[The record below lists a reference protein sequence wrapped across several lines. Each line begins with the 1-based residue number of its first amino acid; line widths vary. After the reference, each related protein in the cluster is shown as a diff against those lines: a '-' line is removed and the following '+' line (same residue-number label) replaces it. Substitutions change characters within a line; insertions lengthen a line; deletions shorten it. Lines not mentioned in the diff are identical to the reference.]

1 MRNIFSDKEQTNN
14 LFNQEKNMATKQ
26 DIQDLSNQISAI
38 SASLDSVSENLS
50 QYITSMGKNITTGQI
65 NALQAAISILEATN
79 AKLTSANITSL
90 TVSGMSSLATLTA
103 NLATIASDLNVG
115 GNVDINGNI
124 KASNATFEEIT
135 ATTAN
140 IANWTVENLTANKIT
155 ATEIDV
161 DSIKSN
167 GTVSANNIES
177 TTATI
182 GNLSGN
188 EITANKVT
196 VSNELSS
203 GLGTF
208 DEVKVE
214 NIHWKESVDYPNTTE
229 VYLTVPHF
237 ENGTYYLRANG
248 PTKTLFTVEILN
260 SVDNFFVRWS
270 QALVGYISTMY
281 KIGNDSN
288 AQICIHIK
296 NIENVAFTLEY
307 ATVCATPNVSAPVGS
322 VNPPSAYGTRY
333 PVIYKDGNKFFRLVD
348 LANQGSDH
356 HILSKVSTNVYDD
369 ATFTYTFDGTENVI
383 YYDYIP
389 DQSLNKNDNVQFN
402 KIVTSESSATSSD
415 ISKDLT
421 VGEKVKLPNIYNGP
435 ALTEEEKAALP
446 DDTLL
451 IDTNVISRKTTK
463 AGTVQIKPFV
473 PYDENNVSENR
484 PLVYDQVNDVLK
496 KATGDIDI
504 PGNLTVGGNTKLTGD
519 TFISGDLTVSGTVHS
534 IDQEEIVADGDTVT
548 LRANNNLPLATGQ
561 VSGIVVNKYNG
572 TDNLTVATGN
582 DGTLRVGTAEGT
594 DTTYTNIALNHSDGK
609 YYTYENNTYTL
620 LDPQPNGNMTS
631 WTGKDVVGGYTH
643 YATAVFTVID
653 TTTLSPIATRDEE
666 ENMNDGGVVVWDS
679 NTTSMKTVPL
689 PTNNAQTLVSKWTED
704 PNTHVI
710 TKGYE
715 WKSNVGVGEHNSIFR
730 GKCLNGNPATMY
742 PILPI
747 GNTKNLPGGGYTIEQ
762 VLANISAGNFDDIYI
777 GDYFID
783 SNNKVYRIAGLDTE
797 LNKGNTPLTS
807 HHAVIVTDFALTNMG
822 WNHENTTV
830 GGYQSS
836 DVQAYCDG
844 DGQAAI
850 ESVFGAAHVLT
861 VSDVL
866 SKAINATA
874 TSPGYPGWQGV
885 TSDWGWFSHKV
896 RLMSEVEV
904 YGARVWSGS
913 FDIGTANEQF
923 PLFRLMPQ
931 LATGLRYSYWLSG
944 IVNATIACC
953 VPDFGSA
960 RYYATGGDLGV
971 RVRFLVG

>member
-1 MRNIFSDKEQTNN
+1 MRTIFPNQEQTNN
-14 LFNQEKNMATKQ
+14 LFNQENNMATKQ

-38 SASLDSVSENLS
+38 SASLDNVSENLS

-65 NALQAAISILEATN
+65 NALQAAISILEATT

-90 TVSGMSSLATLTA
+90 TVSGMSSLASLTA
-103 NLATIASDLNVG
+103 DLATISSDLTVG
-115 GNVDINGNI
+115 GNLNVTGDVNG
-124 KASNATFEEIT
+124 ANATFEEIT

-155 ATEIDV
+155 ATEIEA

-177 TTATI
+177 ATATI

-188 EITANKVT
+188 EITADKVT

-203 GLGTF
+203 ALGTF

-214 NIHWKESVDYPNTTE
+214 NIHWKEYVDYPNTTE

-248 PTKTLFTVEILN
+248 PTRTLFTVEILN

-270 QALVGYISTMY
+270 QALAGYIATMY
-281 KIGNDSN
+281 KTGDGSSS
-288 AQICIHIK
+288 QICIHIK

-307 ATVCATPNVSAPVGS
+307 ATICATPNVPAPVGS
-322 VNPPSAYGTRY
+322 VNPPSVYATRY

-348 LANQGSDH
+348 LANQGSDS

-369 ATFTYTFDGTENVI
+369 ATREYTFDGTENVI
-383 YYDYIP
+383 YYDYLP
-389 DQSLNKNDNVQFN
+389 DQSLNTDDNVQFN
-402 KIVTSESSATSSD
+402 KISTLESSATSSD

-463 AGTVQIKPFV
+463 SGAVQIKPFI
-473 PYDENNVSENR
+473 PYDENNSSENR
-484 PLVYDQVNDVLK
+484 PLVYDSVNDVLK
-496 KATGDIDI
+496 KSTGDIDI
-504 PGNLTVGGNTKLTGD
+504 PGNLTVGGNTDITGNTTIGGTLEAGNTKVNGDTNITGNTTIGGTLDVSGNTKLTGD
-519 TFISGDLTVSGTVHS
+519 TFVSGDLTVSGTVHS

-572 TDNLTVATGN
+572 TDDLTVATGN

-609 YYTYENNTYTL
+609 YYTYENDTYTL

-666 ENMNDGGVVVWDS
+666 SNMNDGGVVVWDS
-679 NTTSMKTVPL
+679 TSTSMKTLPL
-689 PTNNAQTLVSKWTED
+689 PTNNAQALVSKWTED

-710 TKGYE
+710 TKSYE
-715 WKSNVGVGEHNSIFR
+715 WKSNVG
-730 GKCLNGNPATMY
+730 
-742 PILPI
+742 
-747 GNTKNLPGGGYTIEQ
+747 GGG
-762 VLANISAGNFDDIYI
+762 LAFVGTRAEYEVAKLTPEGKDGYI
-777 GDYFID
+777 GPQTLVTITDEDDYIMGE
-783 SNNKVYRIAGLDTE
+783 NK
-797 LNKGNTPLTS
+797 
-807 HHAVIVTDFALTNMG
+807 
-822 WNHENTTV
+822 
-830 GGYQSS
+830 
-836 DVQAYCDG
+836 
-844 DGQAAI
+844 
-850 ESVFGAAHVLT
+850 
-861 VSDVL
+861 
-866 SKAINATA
+866 
-874 TSPGYPGWQGV
+874 
-885 TSDWGWFSHKV
+885 
-896 RLMSEVEV
+896 
-904 YGARVWSGS
+904 
-913 FDIGTANEQF
+913 
-923 PLFRLMPQ
+923 
-931 LATGLRYSYWLSG
+931 
-944 IVNATIACC
+944 
-953 VPDFGSA
+953 
-960 RYYATGGDLGV
+960 
-971 RVRFLVG
+971 

>member
-14 LFNQEKNMATKQ
+14 LFNQENNVATKQ

-38 SASLDSVSENLS
+38 SASLDNVSENLS

-79 AKLTSANITSL
+79 AKLTTANITSL

-103 NLATIASDLNVG
+103 DLATISSDLNVG
-115 GNVDINGNI
+115 GILNVTGDING
-124 KASNATFEEIT
+124 ANATFEEIT

-155 ATEIDV
+155 ATEIEAG
-161 DSIKSN
+161 SIKSN

-177 TTATI
+177 ATATI

-188 EITANKVT
+188 EITADKVT

-248 PTKTLFTVEILN
+248 PTKTLFTVEIQN

-270 QALVGYISTMY
+270 QALVGYIATMY
-281 KIGNDSN
+281 KTGDGPN
-288 AQICIHIK
+288 AQICVHIK
-296 NIENVAFTLEY
+296 NIENVAFSLEY
-307 ATVCATPNVSAPVGS
+307 ATICATPNVSAPVGS
-322 VNPPSAYGTRY
+322 VNPPSVYNTRY

-348 LANQGSDH
+348 LANQGSDSH
-356 HILSKVSTNVYDD
+356 VLSKVSTNVYDD
-369 ATFTYTFDGTENVI
+369 ATLTYTFDGTENVI

-389 DQSLNKNDNVQFN
+389 DQSLNKDDNVQFN

-421 VGEKVKLPNIYNGP
+421 VGEKVKFPNIYNGP

-473 PYDENNVSENR
+473 PYDENNGAENR

-504 PGNLTVGGNTKLTGD
+504 PGNLTVAGNNNITGNTTISGTLESGDTKVNGNTTISGTLESGDTTISGTLDVSGNTKLTGD

-572 TDNLTVATGN
+572 TDDLTVATGN
-582 DGTLRVGTAEGT
+582 DGTLRVGTAKGT

-609 YYTYENNTYTL
+609 YYTYENDTYTL

-653 TTTLSPIATRDEE
+653 TKTLAAIATRDEE
-666 ENMNDGGVVVWDS
+666 TNMNDGGVVVWDS
-679 NTTSMKTVPL
+679 NATSMKTLPL
-689 PTNNAQTLVSKWTED
+689 PTNNAQALVSKWTED
-704 PNTHVI
+704 PETHVI

-715 WKSNVGVGEHNSIFR
+715 WKSNVG
-730 GKCLNGNPATMY
+730 
-742 PILPI
+742 
-747 GNTKNLPGGGYTIEQ
+747 GGG
-762 VLANISAGNFDDIYI
+762 LAFVGTRAEYEVAKLIPEGKDGYI
-777 GDYFID
+777 GPQTLVTITDEDDFLE
-783 SNNKVYRIAGLDTE
+783 G
-797 LNKGNTPLTS
+797 
-807 HHAVIVTDFALTNMG
+807 VI
-822 WNHENTTV
+822 
-830 GGYQSS
+830 
-836 DVQAYCDG
+836 
-844 DGQAAI
+844 
-850 ESVFGAAHVLT
+850 
-861 VSDVL
+861 
-866 SKAINATA
+866 K
-874 TSPGYPGWQGV
+874 
-885 TSDWGWFSHKV
+885 
-896 RLMSEVEV
+896 
-904 YGARVWSGS
+904 
-913 FDIGTANEQF
+913 
-923 PLFRLMPQ
+923 
-931 LATGLRYSYWLSG
+931 
-944 IVNATIACC
+944 
-953 VPDFGSA
+953 
-960 RYYATGGDLGV
+960 
-971 RVRFLVG
+971 

>member
-14 LFNQEKNMATKQ
+14 LFNQENNMATKQ

-38 SASLDSVSENLS
+38 SASLDNVSENLS
-50 QYITSMGKNITTGQI
+50 QYITAMGKNITTGQI

-79 AKLTSANITSL
+79 AKLTTANITSL

-103 NLATIASDLNVG
+103 DLATITSDLSVG
-115 GNVDINGNI
+115 GSVEINGDI

-155 ATEIDV
+155 ATEIEAG
-161 DSIKSN
+161 SIKSN

-177 TTATI
+177 ATATI

-188 EITANKVT
+188 EITTDKIT

-203 GLGTF
+203 GLGAF
-208 DEVKVE
+208 DEVKIE
-214 NIHWKESVDYPNTTE
+214 NIHWKEYVDYPNTTE

-270 QALVGYISTMY
+270 QALAGYIATMY
-281 KIGNDSN
+281 KTGDGPNS
-288 AQICIHIK
+288 QICIHIK

-307 ATVCATPNVSAPVGS
+307 ANICATPNVAAPVGS
-322 VNPPSAYGTRY
+322 VNPPSVYGTRY
-333 PVIYKDGNKFFRLVD
+333 PVIYKNGNKFFRLVD
-348 LANQGSDH
+348 LANQGSDS

-369 ATFTYTFDGTENVI
+369 ATLTYTFDGTENVI

-402 KIVTSESSATSSD
+402 KITTSESSATSSD
-415 ISKDLT
+415 ISKSLT

-435 ALTEEEKAALP
+435 ALTEEEKSALP

-463 AGTVQIKPFV
+463 ASTVQIKPFV

-484 PLVYDQVNDVLK
+484 PLVYDAVNDVLK
-496 KATGDIDI
+496 KSTGDIDVS
-504 PGNLTVGGNTKLTGD
+504 GNLTVGGNNNITGNTTIDGTLEAGNTKVNGTLDVSGKTTVNGTLDVSGDAKLTGN

-572 TDNLTVATGN
+572 TDDLTVATGN

-594 DTTYTNIALNHSDGK
+594 DTTYTNIALNHTDGK
-609 YYTYENNTYTL
+609 YYTYENDTYTL
-620 LDPQPNGNMTS
+620 LDPQPSGNMTS
-631 WTGKDVVGGYTH
+631 WTGKNVVDGYTH

-653 TTTLSPIATRDEE
+653 TKTLAAIATRDEE
-666 ENMNDGGVVVWDS
+666 TNMNDGGVVVWDS
-679 NTTSMKTVPL
+679 ETTSLKTVPL
-689 PTNNAQTLVSKWTED
+689 PTNNAQALVSKWTED
-704 PNTHVI
+704 PETHVV

-715 WKSNVGVGEHNSIFR
+715 WKSNVG
-730 GKCLNGNPATMY
+730 
-742 PILPI
+742 
-747 GNTKNLPGGGYTIEQ
+747 GGGLAFVGTRAEYEVAKLIPEGHDGYIAPQTLVTITDE
-762 VLANISAGNFDDIYI
+762 DD
-777 GDYFID
+777 FIT
-783 SNNKVYRIAGLDTE
+783 G
-797 LNKGNTPLTS
+797 
-807 HHAVIVTDFALTNMG
+807 
-822 WNHENTTV
+822 
-830 GGYQSS
+830 
-836 DVQAYCDG
+836 
-844 DGQAAI
+844 
-850 ESVFGAAHVLT
+850 ES
-861 VSDVL
+861 
-866 SKAINATA
+866 K
-874 TSPGYPGWQGV
+874 
-885 TSDWGWFSHKV
+885 
-896 RLMSEVEV
+896 
-904 YGARVWSGS
+904 
-913 FDIGTANEQF
+913 
-923 PLFRLMPQ
+923 
-931 LATGLRYSYWLSG
+931 
-944 IVNATIACC
+944 
-953 VPDFGSA
+953 
-960 RYYATGGDLGV
+960 
-971 RVRFLVG
+971 

>member
-14 LFNQEKNMATKQ
+14 LFNQENNMATKQ

-79 AKLTSANITSL
+79 AKLTTANITSL
-90 TVSGMSSLATLTA
+90 TVSGVSSLATLTA
-103 NLATIASDLNVG
+103 DLATISSDLTVG
-115 GNVDINGNI
+115 GSAEINGDI

-155 ATEIDV
+155 AAEIET

-177 TTATI
+177 ATATI

-188 EITANKVT
+188 EITADKVT

-203 GLGTF
+203 NLGTF

-248 PTKTLFTVEILN
+248 PTKTLFTVEIQN

-270 QALVGYISTMY
+270 QALVGYIATMY
-281 KIGNDSN
+281 KTGDYQN

-296 NIENVAFTLEY
+296 NIENVAFSLEY
-307 ATVCATPNVSAPVGS
+307 ATVCATPNVSAPFGS
-322 VNPPSAYGTRY
+322 VNPPSVYGTRY
-333 PVIYKDGNKFFRLVD
+333 PVIYKNGNKFFRLVD
-348 LANQGSDH
+348 LANQGSDS

-369 ATFTYTFDGTENVI
+369 ATLTYTFDGTENVI

-389 DQSLNKNDNVQFN
+389 DQSLNKDDNVQFN
-402 KIVTSESSATSSD
+402 KITTSESSAASSD

-463 AGTVQIKPFV
+463 ASTVQIKPFV
-473 PYDENNVSENR
+473 PYDENNESENR
-484 PLVYDQVNDVLK
+484 PLVYDSVNDVLK

-504 PGNLTVGGNTKLTGD
+504 PGNLTVAGNNNITGNTTIGGTLESGDTKVNGDTNITGNTTIGGTLDVSGETKLTGD
-519 TFISGDLTVSGTVHS
+519 TFVSGDLTVSGTVHS

-572 TDNLTVATGN
+572 TDDLTVATGN

-609 YYTYENNTYTL
+609 YYTFEGDVYTL

-631 WTGKDVVGGYTH
+631 WTGKNVVDGYTH

-653 TTTLSPIATRDEE
+653 TKTLAAIATRDEE
-666 ENMNDGGVVVWDS
+666 TNMNDGGVVVWDS
-679 NTTSMKTVPL
+679 NATSLKTLPL
-689 PTNNAQTLVSKWTED
+689 PTNNAQALVSKWTED
-704 PNTHVI
+704 PETHVI

-715 WKSNVGVGEHNSIFR
+715 WKSNVG
-730 GKCLNGNPATMY
+730 
-742 PILPI
+742 
-747 GNTKNLPGGGYTIEQ
+747 GGG
-762 VLANISAGNFDDIYI
+762 LAFVGTRAEYEVAKLIPEGKDGYI
-777 GDYFID
+777 GPQTLVTITDEDDFI
-783 SNNKVYRIAGLDTE
+783 
-797 LNKGNTPLTS
+797 
-807 HHAVIVTDFALTNMG
+807 
-822 WNHENTTV
+822 
-830 GGYQSS
+830 
-836 DVQAYCDG
+836 
-844 DGQAAI
+844 
-850 ESVFGAAHVLT
+850 
-861 VSDVL
+861 
-866 SKAINATA
+866 
-874 TSPGYPGWQGV
+874 
-885 TSDWGWFSHKV
+885 
-896 RLMSEVEV
+896 
-904 YGARVWSGS
+904 
-913 FDIGTANEQF
+913 
-923 PLFRLMPQ
+923 
-931 LATGLRYSYWLSG
+931 TGE
-944 IVNATIACC
+944 IK
-953 VPDFGSA
+953 
-960 RYYATGGDLGV
+960 
-971 RVRFLVG
+971 

>member
-14 LFNQEKNMATKQ
+14 LFNQENNMATKQ

-79 AKLTSANITSL
+79 AKLTTANITSL
-90 TVSGMSSLATLTA
+90 TVSGISSLATLTA
-103 NLATIASDLNVG
+103 DLATISSDLNVG
-115 GNVDINGNI
+115 GNATITGDVNG
-124 KASNATFEEIT
+124 ANATFDEIT

-155 ATEIDV
+155 ATEIEAG
-161 DSIKSN
+161 SIKSN
-167 GTVSANNIES
+167 GTVEANNIKS
-177 TTATI
+177 VTATI

-188 EITANKVT
+188 EITADKIT

-270 QALVGYISTMY
+270 QALVGYIATMY
-281 KIGNDSN
+281 KTGNGPN

-307 ATVCATPNVSAPVGS
+307 ATICATPNVSAPVGS
-322 VNPPSAYGTRY
+322 VNPPSVYNTRY
-333 PVIYKDGNKFFRLVD
+333 PVIYGDGNKFFRLVD
-348 LANQGSDH
+348 LANQGSDS

-369 ATFTYTFDGTENVI
+369 ATLAYTFDGTENVI
-383 YYDYIP
+383 YYDYLP

-402 KIVTSESSATSSD
+402 KINTLESSATSSD

-446 DDTLL
+446 DETLL

-463 AGTVQIKPFV
+463 ASTVQIKPFV
-473 PYDENNVSENR
+473 PYDENNESENR
-484 PLVYDQVNDVLK
+484 PLVYDSVNDVLK
-496 KATGDIDI
+496 KSTGDIDI
-504 PGNLTVGGNTKLTGD
+504 PGNLTVAGNNNITGNTTISGTLESGDTKVNGNTVLDGTLETGNTTVNGTLEAGNTTLGGTLDVSGETKLTGN

-572 TDNLTVATGN
+572 TDDLTVATGN

-594 DTTYTNIALNHSDGK
+594 DTNYTNIALNHSDGK
-609 YYTYENNTYTL
+609 YYTYENGTYTL
-620 LDPQPNGNMTS
+620 LDPQPSGNMTS
-631 WTGKDVVGGYTH
+631 WTGKNVVGGYTH

-666 ENMNDGGVVVWDS
+666 ANMSDGGVVVWDS
-679 NTTSMKTVPL
+679 NTISLKTVPL
-689 PTNNAQTLVSKWTED
+689 PTNNAQALVSKWTED

-715 WKSNVGVGEHNSIFR
+715 WKSNVG
-730 GKCLNGNPATMY
+730 
-742 PILPI
+742 
-747 GNTKNLPGGGYTIEQ
+747 GGG
-762 VLANISAGNFDDIYI
+762 LAFVGTRAEYEVAKLIPEGKDGYI
-777 GDYFID
+777 GPQTLVTITDEDDFI
-783 SNNKVYRIAGLDTE
+783 
-797 LNKGNTPLTS
+797 
-807 HHAVIVTDFALTNMG
+807 
-822 WNHENTTV
+822 
-830 GGYQSS
+830 
-836 DVQAYCDG
+836 
-844 DGQAAI
+844 
-850 ESVFGAAHVLT
+850 
-861 VSDVL
+861 
-866 SKAINATA
+866 
-874 TSPGYPGWQGV
+874 
-885 TSDWGWFSHKV
+885 
-896 RLMSEVEV
+896 
-904 YGARVWSGS
+904 
-913 FDIGTANEQF
+913 
-923 PLFRLMPQ
+923 
-931 LATGLRYSYWLSG
+931 TGE
-944 IVNATIACC
+944 IK
-953 VPDFGSA
+953 
-960 RYYATGGDLGV
+960 
-971 RVRFLVG
+971 

>member
-14 LFNQEKNMATKQ
+14 LFNQENNMATKQ

-38 SASLDSVSENLS
+38 SASLANVSENLS

-79 AKLTSANITSL
+79 AKLTAANITSL
-90 TVSGMSSLATLTA
+90 TVSGMSSLANLTA
-103 NLATIASDLNVG
+103 DLATISSDLTVG
-115 GNVDINGNI
+115 GNVTITGDVNG
-124 KASNATFEEIT
+124 ANATFEEIT

-155 ATEIDV
+155 ATEIETG
-161 DSIKSN
+161 SIKSN
-167 GTVSANNIES
+167 GAVSADNIES

-188 EITANKVT
+188 EITADKVT
-196 VSNELSS
+196 VNNELSS
-203 GLGTF
+203 ALGTF

-270 QALVGYISTMY
+270 QAIAGYISTMY
-281 KIGNDSN
+281 KIGKDSSS
-288 AQICIHIK
+288 QFCIHIK
-296 NIENVAFTLEY
+296 NLENVAFSLEY
-307 ATVCATPNVSAPVGS
+307 ATICATPNVSAPVGS
-322 VNPPSAYGTRY
+322 VNPPSVYGTRY

-348 LANQGSDH
+348 LANQGSDS

-369 ATFTYTFDGTENVI
+369 ATLTYTFDGTENVT
-383 YYDYIP
+383 YKDYIP

-402 KIVTSESSATSSD
+402 KINTLESSATSSD

-435 ALTEEEKAALP
+435 ALTEDEKAALP

-463 AGTVQIKPFV
+463 ASTVQIKPFV
-473 PYDENNVSENR
+473 PYDENNESENR
-484 PLVYDQVNDVLK
+484 PLVYDSVNDVLK

-504 PGNLTVGGNTKLTGD
+504 PGNLTVGGNNTITGNTTISGTLESGDTKVNGNTNITGNTTIGGTLDVSGETKLTGN
-519 TFISGDLTVSGTVHS
+519 TFVSGDLTVSGTVHS

-572 TDNLTVATGN
+572 TDDLTVATGN

-594 DTTYTNIALNHSDGK
+594 DTNYTNIALNHSDGK
-609 YYTYENNTYTL
+609 YYTYENDTYTL
-620 LDPQPNGNMTS
+620 LDPQPSGNMTS
-631 WTGKDVVGGYTH
+631 WTGKNVVGGYTH

-666 ENMNDGGVVVWDS
+666 TNMNDGGVVVWDS
-679 NTTSMKTVPL
+679 ASISLKTVPL
-689 PTNNAQTLVSKWTED
+689 PTNNAQALVSKWTED

-715 WKSNVGVGEHNSIFR
+715 WKSNVG
-730 GKCLNGNPATMY
+730 
-742 PILPI
+742 
-747 GNTKNLPGGGYTIEQ
+747 GGG
-762 VLANISAGNFDDIYI
+762 LAFVGTRAEYEVAKLIPEGKDGYI
-777 GDYFID
+777 GPQTLVTITDEDDYI
-783 SNNKVYRIAGLDTE
+783 
-797 LNKGNTPLTS
+797 
-807 HHAVIVTDFALTNMG
+807 MG
-822 WNHENTTV
+822 
-830 GGYQSS
+830 
-836 DVQAYCDG
+836 
-844 DGQAAI
+844 
-850 ESVFGAAHVLT
+850 ES
-861 VSDVL
+861 
-866 SKAINATA
+866 K
-874 TSPGYPGWQGV
+874 
-885 TSDWGWFSHKV
+885 
-896 RLMSEVEV
+896 
-904 YGARVWSGS
+904 
-913 FDIGTANEQF
+913 
-923 PLFRLMPQ
+923 
-931 LATGLRYSYWLSG
+931 
-944 IVNATIACC
+944 
-953 VPDFGSA
+953 
-960 RYYATGGDLGV
+960 
-971 RVRFLVG
+971 

>member
-14 LFNQEKNMATKQ
+14 LFNQENNMATKQ

-79 AKLTSANITSL
+79 AKLATANITSL

-103 NLATIASDLNVG
+103 DLATISSDLNVG
-115 GNVDINGNI
+115 GSVEINGDI

-155 ATEIDV
+155 ATEIEAG
-161 DSIKSN
+161 SIKSN

-177 TTATI
+177 ATATI

-188 EITANKVT
+188 EITADKIT
-196 VSNELSS
+196 VNNELSS
-203 GLGTF
+203 DLGVF
-208 DEVKVE
+208 DEAKVG
-214 NIHWKESVDYPNTTE
+214 NIHWKEYVDYPNTTE

-248 PTKTLFTVEILN
+248 PTKTLFTVEIQN

-270 QALVGYISTMY
+270 QAIAGYIATMY
-281 KIGNDSN
+281 KIGKDSN
-288 AQICIHIK
+288 SQICIHIK

-307 ATVCATPNVSAPVGS
+307 ATICATPNVAAPVGS
-322 VNPPSAYGTRY
+322 VNPPSVYSTRY

-348 LANQGSDH
+348 LANQGSDSH
-356 HILSKVSTNVYDD
+356 VLSKISTNVYDD
-369 ATFTYTFDGTENVI
+369 ATLTYTFDGTENVT
-383 YYDYIP
+383 YKDYLP

-402 KIVTSESSATSSD
+402 KIITSESSATSSD

-473 PYDENNVSENR
+473 PYDENNNSENR
-484 PLVYDQVNDVLK
+484 PLVYDSVNDVLK

-504 PGNLTVGGNTKLTGD
+504 PGNLTVGENTTITGNTTISGTLEAGNTKVNGNTNITGNTIIDGILDVSGETKLTGN
-519 TFISGDLTVSGTVHS
+519 TFISGDLTISGTVHS

-572 TDNLTVATGN
+572 TDDLTVATGN

-594 DTTYTNIALNHSDGK
+594 DTNYTNIALNHSDGK
-609 YYTYENNTYTL
+609 YYTYENDTYTL
-620 LDPQPNGNMTS
+620 LDPQPSGNMTS
-631 WTGKDVVGGYTH
+631 WTGKNVVDGYTH
-643 YATAVFTVID
+643 YSTAVFTVID

-666 ENMNDGGVVVWDS
+666 TNMNDGGVVVWDS
-679 NTTSMKTVPL
+679 ASISLKTVPL
-689 PTNNAQTLVSKWTED
+689 PTNNAQALVSKWTED
-704 PNTHVI
+704 PETHVI

-715 WKSNVGVGEHNSIFR
+715 WKAGGSGSVSR
-730 GKCLNGNPATMY
+730 YPTMD
-742 PILPI
+742 
-747 GNTKNLPGGGYTIEQ
+747 
-762 VLANISAGNFDDIYI
+762 A
-777 GDYFID
+777 
-783 SNNKVYRIAGLDTE
+783 
-797 LNKGNTPLTS
+797 
-807 HHAVIVTDFALTNMG
+807 AL
-822 WNHENTTV
+822 
-830 GGYQSS
+830 
-836 DVQAYCDG
+836 
-844 DGQAAI
+844 AAI
-850 ESVFGAAHVLT
+850 ALPEGSE
-861 VSDVL
+861 
-866 SKAINATA
+866 
-874 TSPGYPGWQGV
+874 GYVP
-885 TSDWGWFSHKV
+885 D
-896 RLMSEVEV
+896 
-904 YGARVWSGS
+904 
-913 FDIGTANEQF
+913 N
-923 PLFRLMPQ
+923 
-931 LATGLRYSYWLSG
+931 G
-944 IVNATIACC
+944 IVIIDELSPY
-953 VPDFGSA
+953 VSGEDK
-960 RYYATGGDLGV
+960 
-971 RVRFLVG
+971 

>member
-1 MRNIFSDKEQTNN
+1 MHNKSNKKRGNLEMRNIFSDKEQTNN

-103 NLATIASDLNVG
+103 DLATISSDLNVG

-333 PVIYKDGNKFFRLVD
+333 PVTYKDGNKFFRLVD

-548 LRANNNLPLATGQ
+548 LRANNNLPLATGN

-572 TDNLTVATGN
+572 TDDLTVATGN

-666 ENMNDGGVVVWDS
+666 ANMNDGGVVVWDS

-783 SNNKVYRIAGLDTE
+783 SNNKVYRIAGLDT
-797 LNKGNTPLTS
+797 
-807 HHAVIVTDFALTNMG
+807 
-822 WNHENTTV
+822 
-830 GGYQSS
+830 
-836 DVQAYCDG
+836 
-844 DGQAAI
+844 
-850 ESVFGAAHVLT
+850 
-861 VSDVL
+861 
-866 SKAINATA
+866 
-874 TSPGYPGWQGV
+874 
-885 TSDWGWFSHKV
+885 
-896 RLMSEVEV
+896 
-904 YGARVWSGS
+904 
-913 FDIGTANEQF
+913 
-923 PLFRLMPQ
+923 
-931 LATGLRYSYWLSG
+931 
-944 IVNATIACC
+944 
-953 VPDFGSA
+953 
-960 RYYATGGDLGV
+960 
-971 RVRFLVG
+971 

>member
-14 LFNQEKNMATKQ
+14 LFNQENNMATKQ

-38 SASLDSVSENLS
+38 SASLDNVSENLS

-103 NLATIASDLNVG
+103 DLATIASDLTVG
-115 GNVDINGNI
+115 GNATITGDI

-155 ATEIDV
+155 ATEIEAG
-161 DSIKSN
+161 SIKSN
-167 GTVSANNIES
+167 GTVSADNIES
-177 TTATI
+177 ATATI

-188 EITANKVT
+188 EITADKVT

-203 GLGTF
+203 GLGSF
-208 DEVKVE
+208 DEVKIE

-237 ENGTYYLRANG
+237 ENGTYYIRANG
-248 PTKTLFTVEILN
+248 PTRTLFTVEILN

-270 QALVGYISTMY
+270 QAIDGYIATMY
-281 KIGNDSN
+281 KTGKDSSS
-288 AQICIHIK
+288 QICIHIK

-307 ATVCATPNVSAPVGS
+307 ATICATPNVSAPVGS
-322 VNPPSAYGTRY
+322 VNPPSVYGTKY

-348 LANQGSDH
+348 LANQGSDS

-369 ATFTYTFDGTENVI
+369 ATLTYTFDGTENVT

-402 KIVTSESSATSSD
+402 KITVLESSTTSSD

-435 ALTEEEKAALP
+435 ALSEEEKAALP

-463 AGTVQIKPFV
+463 ASTVQIKPFV
-473 PYDENNVSENR
+473 PYNENNESENR
-484 PLVYDQVNDVLK
+484 PLVYDSVNDVLK

-504 PGNLTVGGNTKLTGD
+504 PGNLTVGGNNNVTGNTTIDGTLEAGNTKVNGNTNITGNTTIGGTLDVSGETKLTGN

-572 TDNLTVATGN
+572 TDDLTVATGN

-609 YYTYENNTYTL
+609 YYTYENDTYTL
-620 LDPQPNGNMTS
+620 LDPQPSGNMTS
-631 WTGKDVVGGYTH
+631 WTGKNVVGGYTH

-666 ENMNDGGVVVWDS
+666 TNMNDGGVVVWDS
-679 NTTSMKTVPL
+679 NTISLKTVPL
-689 PTNNAQTLVSKWTED
+689 PTNNAQALVSKWTED

-715 WKSNVGVGEHNSIFR
+715 WKSNVG
-730 GKCLNGNPATMY
+730 
-742 PILPI
+742 
-747 GNTKNLPGGGYTIEQ
+747 GGG
-762 VLANISAGNFDDIYI
+762 LAFVGTRAEYEVAKLIPEGKDGYI
-777 GDYFID
+777 GPQTLVTITDEDDFI
-783 SNNKVYRIAGLDTE
+783 T
-797 LNKGNTPLTS
+797 
-807 HHAVIVTDFALTNMG
+807 
-822 WNHENTTV
+822 
-830 GGYQSS
+830 
-836 DVQAYCDG
+836 G
-844 DGQAAI
+844 DI
-850 ESVFGAAHVLT
+850 
-861 VSDVL
+861 
-866 SKAINATA
+866 K
-874 TSPGYPGWQGV
+874 
-885 TSDWGWFSHKV
+885 
-896 RLMSEVEV
+896 
-904 YGARVWSGS
+904 
-913 FDIGTANEQF
+913 
-923 PLFRLMPQ
+923 
-931 LATGLRYSYWLSG
+931 
-944 IVNATIACC
+944 
-953 VPDFGSA
+953 
-960 RYYATGGDLGV
+960 
-971 RVRFLVG
+971 

>member
-14 LFNQEKNMATKQ
+14 LFNQENNMATKQ

-38 SASLDSVSENLS
+38 SVSLDNVSENLS
-50 QYITSMGKNITTGQI
+50 QYIAAMGKNITTGQI

-79 AKLTSANITSL
+79 AKLTTANITSL
-90 TVSGMSSLATLTA
+90 TVSGMSSLASLTA
-103 NLATIASDLNVG
+103 DLATIASDLTVG
-115 GNVDINGNI
+115 GNLNVTGDING
-124 KASNATFEEIT
+124 ANATFEEIT

-155 ATEIDV
+155 ATEIEAG
-161 DSIKSN
+161 SIKSN
-167 GTVSANNIES
+167 GTISANNIES
-177 TTATI
+177 ATATI

-188 EITANKVT
+188 EITADKVT

-203 GLGTF
+203 ALGTF

-214 NIHWKESVDYPNTTE
+214 NIHWKEYVDYPNTTE

-248 PTKTLFTVEILN
+248 PTKTLFTVEIQN

-270 QALVGYISTMY
+270 QALVGYIATMY
-281 KIGNDSN
+281 KIGNDQN

-307 ATVCATPNVSAPVGS
+307 ATICATPNVAAPVGS
-322 VNPPSAYGTRY
+322 VNPPSVYSTRY

-348 LANQGSDH
+348 LANQGSDS

-369 ATFTYTFDGTENVI
+369 ATLTYTFDGTENVI

-402 KIVTSESSATSSD
+402 KITTLESSATSSD

-463 AGTVQIKPFV
+463 ASTVQIKPFV
-473 PYDENNVSENR
+473 PYDENNSSENR
-484 PLVYDQVNDVLK
+484 PLVYDAVNDVLK
-496 KATGDIDI
+496 KSTGDIDVS
-504 PGNLTVGGNTKLTGD
+504 GNLTVGGNNSITGNTTIGGTLEAGNTKVNGNTNITGNTTIGGTLDVSGETKLTGD
-519 TFISGDLTVSGTVHS
+519 TFVSGDLTVSGTVHS

-572 TDNLTVATGN
+572 TDDLTVATGN

-594 DTTYTNIALNHSDGK
+594 DTNYTNIALNHSDGK
-609 YYTYENNTYTL
+609 YYTYENDIYTL

-631 WTGKDVVGGYTH
+631 WTGKNVVDGYTH

-666 ENMNDGGVVVWDS
+666 TNMNDGGVVVWDS
-679 NTTSMKTVPL
+679 DKTSLKTLPL
-689 PTNNAQTLVSKWTED
+689 PTNNAQALVSKWTED
-704 PNTHVI
+704 PTTHVI

-715 WKSNVGVGEHNSIFR
+715 WKSNVG
-730 GKCLNGNPATMY
+730 
-742 PILPI
+742 
-747 GNTKNLPGGGYTIEQ
+747 GGG
-762 VLANISAGNFDDIYI
+762 LAFVGTRAEYEVAKLIPEGKDGYI
-777 GDYFID
+777 GPQTLVTITDEDDFI
-783 SNNKVYRIAGLDTE
+783 T
-797 LNKGNTPLTS
+797 
-807 HHAVIVTDFALTNMG
+807 
-822 WNHENTTV
+822 
-830 GGYQSS
+830 
-836 DVQAYCDG
+836 G
-844 DGQAAI
+844 DI
-850 ESVFGAAHVLT
+850 
-861 VSDVL
+861 
-866 SKAINATA
+866 K
-874 TSPGYPGWQGV
+874 
-885 TSDWGWFSHKV
+885 
-896 RLMSEVEV
+896 
-904 YGARVWSGS
+904 
-913 FDIGTANEQF
+913 
-923 PLFRLMPQ
+923 
-931 LATGLRYSYWLSG
+931 
-944 IVNATIACC
+944 
-953 VPDFGSA
+953 
-960 RYYATGGDLGV
+960 
-971 RVRFLVG
+971 